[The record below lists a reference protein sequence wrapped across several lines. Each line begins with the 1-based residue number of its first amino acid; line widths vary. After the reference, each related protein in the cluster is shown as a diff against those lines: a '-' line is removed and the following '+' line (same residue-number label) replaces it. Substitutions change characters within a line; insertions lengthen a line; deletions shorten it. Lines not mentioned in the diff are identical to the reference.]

1 MITFVRTFVALPG
14 KMYELLA
21 LAKEN
26 VALAKKLTGVDFS
39 IASVVGGTVGEIA
52 SIANVNDLAHL
63 EEVAAKLNAD
73 ADWRAAVSKSQTLC
87 VPAATHDH
95 IWRHV

>member
-39 IASVVGGTVGEIA
+39 IASVVGEIA